1 MATRNFYSD
10 GNAAYDIQSFGGVNV
25 VREHEYELP
34 QQPQQ
39 QPQQER
45 EARVV
50 KAHSQVP
57 VSSIMGFVAAAALLM
72 LVIFSYVR
80 LYEISSAND
89 ELKTELTR
97 IETENTEMKNHYTD
111 IIDLNA
117 VELIAT
123 SQLGMQRPA
132 QDQIV
137 YIDLGNAD
145 KAVIIDSQG
154 ENVLS
159 SAADAVVDTFRYIL
173 EYFGFA

>member
-10 GNAAYDIQSFGGVNV
+10 GNAAYDLQSFGGVNV
-25 VREHEYELP
+25 VREREYQQLP
-34 QQPQQ
+34 PEPQQ
-39 QPQQER
+39 QR
-45 EARVV
+45 EVRVV

-57 VSSIMGFVAAAALLM
+57 VASIMGFVAAAALLM

-89 ELKTELTR
+89 ELRADLTR
-97 IETENTEMKNHYTD
+97 IQAENVEMSNHYTG

-123 SQLGMQRPA
+123 SQLGMQRPV

-137 YIDLGNAD
+137 YVDLGNTD
-145 KAVIIDSQG
+145 KAVIVDSQG
-154 ENVLS
+154 ENVVS
-159 SAADAVVDTFRYIL
+159 SAANAVVDTFRYIL

>member
-1 MATRNFYSD
+1 MATRNFYSE

-25 VREHEYELP
+25 VREREYQQLP
-34 QQPQQ
+34 QEPQQ
-39 QPQQER
+39 QR
-45 EARVV
+45 EVRVV

-57 VSSIMGFVAAAALLM
+57 VTSIMGFVAAAALLM

-89 ELKTELTR
+89 ELRTDLTR
-97 IETENTEMKNHYTD
+97 IEAENAEMMNHYTG

-123 SQLGMQRPA
+123 SQLGMHRPV

-137 YIDLGNAD
+137 YVDLGNTD

-154 ENVLS
+154 ENVVS
-159 SAADAVVDTFRYIL
+159 SAANAVVDTFRYIL